1 MQRRRGFIILGS
13 LVLAGLAALVLGLL
27 VLGALALWHA
37 QDLPP
42 LDKATQYR
50 PQQHLQ
56 VLTADGVEIAQYG
69 AERRVFVPI
78 AKTPERLRQAVLAV
92 EDRQFYEHSGISFR
106 GLARAVVA
114 NLSGGVPQGAST
126 ITQQVART
134 FFLSTRRTAE
144 RKIKEAL
151 LALQLER
158 ELSKDQILELYLNQ
172 IYLGQRAYGFGAAAQ
187 QYFGKPLDA
196 LSLAETALLAGLPQ
210 NPIHANPVASPE
222 RAIKR
227 QRWVLSR
234 MVVAGAITAA
244 EAETALAEPLG
255 FRRPTHTELQA
266 QHAAEMARKVVV
278 ERLGEQAY
286 TEGIRV
292 ITSLRSEDQRAAH
305 AAVRRA
311 LIARERTQP
320 WRGPEDFEALPPD
333 SSDAAAQVRIE
344 RAVGA
349 ALRDA
354 RDDEELR
361 AAVVLAAGPDELRA
375 QLASGEVVVLSG
387 AALKG
392 EAPRGLAA
400 ALADKA
406 VQPLAVRRGA
416 VIRLQLQPPRA
427 VPVRKG
433 KPAPPVTPPAPQWRI
448 VQWPQA
454 EAAYVALDPA
464 TGRIQALVGG
474 FDFDR
479 QQFNRATSAWRQ
491 PGSAFKPFLY
501 AAAFEHGVMPE
512 TLVDDAPLVGA
523 DGEPGRWNPQNS
535 DGRFDGEI
543 SVREGLVRSKNLV
556 SIRLL
561 QHIGLPAASDWV
573 ARFGFDPAK
582 QPDNLTFA
590 LGAGS
595 TTPLQLAQAYAVLA
609 NGGHRVEAVLIERIV
624 DAQGAVLFEAPPAA
638 ALTEAT
644 RVVPARNVALINS
657 LLNDVT
663 LRGTGARAQAS
674 LKRRDLYGKTGT
686 TNDAVDAWFAGFRPV
701 SDIAGV
707 AAHGPG
713 VVAVAWVGFDDP
725 KSLGERET
733 GGGLA
738 LPIWIDALT
747 PVLRGTLVQ
756 PAPDPLPGLVATAG
770 DWRYSEWAEGG
781 FVERVGFPDPAAAL
795 PVETPAASPGVTPGP
810 DGHPGTRDTHDA
822 RSRSRAS
829 VRAGAALNYTALL
842 SNISRSTPACAKLAR
857 SAAVAAPAGE
867 PSAA

>member
-1 MQRRRGFIILGS
+1 MQPRLQRPRGFIILGG
-13 LVLAGLAALVLGLL
+13 LVLVGLAALLLAAL

-69 AERRVFVPI
+69 AERRIFVPM

-92 EDRQFYEHSGISFR
+92 EDRQFYEHGGISWR

-114 NLSGGVPQGAST
+114 NLSGGMPQGAST

-187 QYFGKPLDA
+187 QYFGKPLDT

-234 MVVAGAITAA
+234 MVVAGYVTVA
-244 EAETALAEPLG
+244 ESEAALAEPLS

-311 LIARERTQP
+311 LIGRERQQP

-333 SSDAAAQVRIE
+333 SSQPADLARIE
-344 RAVGA
+344 RAIGT
-349 ALRDA
+349 ALREA

-361 AAVVLAAGPDELRA
+361 AAIVLAARPDELRA

-387 AALKG
+387 AALKAD
-392 EAPRGLAA
+392 APRGLAA

-416 VIRLQLQPPRA
+416 VIRLQLQPARA
-427 VPVRKG
+427 EAVRKG
-433 KPAPPVTPPAPQWRI
+433 KPTAAATPAAPPPPKWRI

-464 TGRIQALVGG
+464 SGRIQALVGG

-512 TLVDDAPLVGA
+512 TLVDDAPLVGP

-561 QHIGLPAASDWV
+561 KHIGLAAASDW
-573 ARFGFDPAK
+573 AGRFGFDPAK

-595 TTPLQLAQAYAVLA
+595 TTPLQLALAYAVLA
-609 NGGHRVEAVLIERIV
+609 NGGHRVEPVLIERIL
-624 DAQGAVLFEAPPAA
+624 DAQGVVLFEAPPAA
-638 ALTEAT
+638 LLTEAT

-674 LKRRDLYGKTGT
+674 LKRHDVYGKTGT

-701 SDIAGV
+701 ADSAGV

-725 KSLGERET
+725 QSLGERES

-738 LPIWIDALT
+738 LPIWIDALA
-747 PVLRGTLVQ
+747 PVLRGKLVQ
-756 PAPDPLPGLVATAG
+756 PVPDPVPGLVATAG

-781 FVERVGFPDPAAAL
+781 FVERVGGP
-795 PVETPAASPGVTPGP
+795 EPAAS
-810 DGHPGTRDTHDA
+810 
-822 RSRSRAS
+822 
-829 VRAGAALNYTALL
+829 
-842 SNISRSTPACAKLAR
+842 
-857 SAAVAAPAGE
+857 APGE
-867 PSAA
+867 PPLPVPVSR

>member
-1 MQRRRGFIILGS
+1 VQRRRGFVILGS
-13 LVLAGLAALVLGLL
+13 LVLAGLAALL
-27 VLGALALWHA
+27 LGALVLAAMALWHA

-78 AKTPERLRQAVLAV
+78 AQTPQQLRQAVLAV
-92 EDRQFYEHSGISFR
+92 EDRQFYEHGGISFR

-172 IYLGQRAYGFGAAAQ
+172 IYLGQRAYGFGAASQ
-187 QYFGKPLDA
+187 QYFGKPLEA

-234 MVVAGAITAA
+234 MVVAGAISAA
-244 EAETALAEPLG
+244 EAEAALAEPLR

-266 QHAAEMARKVVV
+266 QHAAEMARRAVVD
-278 ERLGEQAY
+278 RLGEQAY

-292 ITSLRSEDQRAAH
+292 VTSLRAADQRAAH

-311 LIARERTQP
+311 LIARERQQP
-320 WRGPEDFEALPPD
+320 WRGPEDFEALPPESEVPAD
-333 SSDAAAQVRIE
+333 QTRIE
-344 RAVGA
+344 RAIA
-349 ALRDA
+349 TALREA

-361 AAVVLAAGPDELRA
+361 AAIVLAASPGEVRA
-375 QLASGEVVVLSG
+375 QLLSGDVVVLTG

-400 ALADKA
+400 ALTDKTPPA
-406 VQPLAVRRGA
+406 MAVRRGA
-416 VIRLQLQPPRA
+416 VIRLQQQ
-427 VPVRKG
+427 PVRAAPARKG
-433 KPAPPVTPPAPQWRI
+433 ASPPAPVAEWRI

-491 PGSAFKPFLY
+491 PGSALKPFLY

-512 TLVDDAPLVGA
+512 TLVNDAPLVGA

-535 DGRFDGEI
+535 DGRFDGPL
-543 SVREGLVRSKNLV
+543 SVREGMVRSKNLV

-561 QHIGLPAASDWV
+561 QQVGLPAASEWV
-573 ARFGFDPAK
+573 ARYGFDAAK

-595 TTPLQLAQAYAVLA
+595 TTPLQLALAYAVLA
-609 NGGHRVEAVLIERIV
+609 NGGHRVEPVLIERIV
-624 DAQGAVLFEAPPAA
+624 DAQGAVLFEAPPPVP
-638 ALTEAT
+638 LTEAT
-644 RVVPARNVALINS
+644 RVVPERNVALVNS

-674 LKRRDLYGKTGT
+674 LKRRDVYGKTGT

-701 SDIAGV
+701 SHGGI

-738 LPIWIDALT
+738 LPIWIDALA
-747 PVLRGTLVQ
+747 PVLRGLLEQ
-756 PAPDPLPGLVATAG
+756 PAPDPAPGLLATGG
-770 DWRYSEWAEGG
+770 DWRYEEWAEGG
-781 FVERVGFPDPAAAL
+781 FVERIGLADPAAAGA
-795 PVETPAASPGVTPGP
+795 VEGLPAA
-810 DGHPGTRDTHDA
+810 A
-822 RSRSRAS
+822 AS
-829 VRAGAALNYTALL
+829 APAAA
-842 SNISRSTPACAKLAR
+842 STPQR
-857 SAAVAAPAGE
+857 
-867 PSAA
+867 

>member
-1 MQRRRGFIILGS
+1 MASAMPRPPPRRRGFFILGS
-13 LVLAGLAALVLGLL
+13 LLLAGLAALVLGALA
-27 VLGALALWHA
+27 LGALALWHA

-78 AKTPERLRQAVLAV
+78 GQTPELLRQAVLAV
-92 EDRQFYEHSGISFR
+92 EDRQFYEHGGISPR
-106 GLARAVVA
+106 GLVRAVVA
-114 NLSGGVPQGAST
+114 NLGGGAQQGAST

-134 FFLSTRRTAE
+134 FFLSTRRTWE

-158 ELSKDQILELYLNQ
+158 ELGKDEILELYLNQ

-187 QYFGKPLDA
+187 QYFGKPLDT

-210 NPIHANPVASPE
+210 NPIHANPVASPA

-234 MVVAGAITAA
+234 MVVAGYVSEAQA
-244 EAETALAEPLG
+244 EAARAETLS
-255 FRRPTHTELQA
+255 FRRQTHTELQA
-266 QHAAEMARKVVV
+266 QHAAEMARRAVV

-286 TEGIRV
+286 TEGVRV
-292 ITSLRSEDQRAAH
+292 ITSLRSADQRAAH

-311 LIARERTQP
+311 LLARERQQP
-320 WRGPEDFEALPPD
+320 WRGPEGFETLPPASELPAD
-333 SSDAAAQVRIE
+333 QTRIE
-344 RAVGA
+344 RAAAA

-361 AAVVLAAGPDELRA
+361 AAIVLSASAAELRA
-375 QLASGEVVVLSG
+375 QIASGEVVTLVG
-387 AALKG
+387 TALRG
-392 EAPRGLAA
+392 DAPRGLAA
-400 ALADKA
+400 ALTAQSPEA
-406 VQPLAVRRGA
+406 LAVRRGSL
-416 VIRLQLQPPRA
+416 IRLQLQPARA
-427 VPVRKG
+427 APVAKLRKG
-433 KPAPPVTPPAPQWRI
+433 QAPTSTTPAPAPEWRI

-479 QQFNRATSAWRQ
+479 QQFNRVTSAWRQ

-501 AAAFEHGVMPE
+501 SAAFEHGLMPQ
-512 TLVDDAPLVGA
+512 TLVDDAPLLGD

-543 SVREGLVRSKNLV
+543 SLREGLVRSKNLV

-561 QHIGLPAASDWV
+561 QHIGLPAASEWV
-573 ARFGFDPAK
+573 ARYGFDAAK

-624 DAQGAVLFEAPPAA
+624 DAQGTVLFEAPPPPP
-638 ALTEAT
+638 LTEAT
-644 RVVPARNVALINS
+644 RVVPERNVALVNS

-674 LKRRDLYGKTGT
+674 LKRGDVYGKTGT

-701 SDIAGV
+701 GNGAGL

-713 VVAVAWVGFDDP
+713 VVAVAWVGFDEP
-725 KSLGERET
+725 KSLGERES

-738 LPIWIDALT
+738 LPIWIEALA
-747 PVLRGTLVQ
+747 PVLRGSLEQ
-756 PAPDPLPGLVATAG
+756 PAPEPVPGLVATAG
-770 DWRYSEWAEGG
+770 DWRYSEWINGG
-781 FVERVGFPDPAAAL
+781 FVERVG
-795 PVETPAASPGVTPGP
+795 
-810 DGHPGTRDTHDA
+810 
-822 RSRSRAS
+822 RAES
-829 VRAGAALNYTALL
+829 SAHGAGE
-842 SNISRSTPACAKLAR
+842 
-857 SAAVAAPAGE
+857 APAGV
-867 PSAA
+867 PVAVPPAVPASAPPLR